1 MAFWQSKIF
10 NYSVVM
16 GRGLFTP
23 SIYCMKGY
31 TDNTKR
37 ISNESL
43 DKKHSRKN
51 WTTGTFIDAFVGPQS
66 QSNALTMI
74 FFSRF
79 DIMLKFQIY
88 AVLEMY
94 QQALLVMATSS
105 KILFDKKEAT
115 INQQQLQKQAETTR
129 QIKHFKMT

>member
-1 MAFWQSKIF
+1 
-10 NYSVVM
+10 
-16 GRGLFTP
+16 
-23 SIYCMKGY
+23 
-31 TDNTKR
+31 
-37 ISNESL
+37 
-43 DKKHSRKN
+43 
-51 WTTGTFIDAFVGPQS
+51 
-66 QSNALTMI
+66 
-74 FFSRF
+74 
-79 DIMLKFQIY
+79 MLKFQIY